1 MKKLLLSAI
10 CLLPLGLM
18 AQQTFTVKGKV
29 GNLNSPAKAYLNYS
43 VGKTKVTDSATVT
56 KGVFEF
62 KGNIESPTMASIRI
76 KHDAAPVNQD
86 PKKRT
91 PIDQISLYLEKATI
105 AVTAKDSV
113 KNAKITGSKINDDN
127 AKYKAL
133 FAKID
138 ADVATL
144 MKEYNAYTAEQKKD
158 DAVMKPF
165 MEKYNAANKER
176 EPLNKKFVE
185 ENRDSFIGLVTY
197 RTIMGYDIDPNVV
210 EPEFMK
216 FSAVLRA
223 TQTGKDIQT
232 AIDGAKKSQ
241 IGVMAADFTQYDPEG
256 KAVSL
261 SNLKGKYVLVDFWAS
276 WCGPCR
282 AENPH
287 VLAAYNKY
295 KNRNFEILGVSLDE
309 PNKKAEW
316 LKAVKDDGLTW
327 PQVSDLKEGGN
338 TAAKLYGVQ
347 AIPFN
352 FIMDPSGKIV
362 AKNLRGDKLEAKLEE
377 LLGGK
382 TK

>member
-1 MKKLLLSAI
+1 MKKLVVAAI
-10 CLLPLGLM
+10 CLFPMGLM
-18 AQQTFTVKGKV
+18 AQQAFTVKGKV
-29 GNLNSPAKAYLNYS
+29 GNLNAPAKAYLNYS
-43 VGKTKVTDSATVT
+43 VGKTKMTDSAVV
-56 KGVFEF
+56 KNGAFEF
-62 KGNIESPTMASIRI
+62 KGKIESPVTASIRI
-76 KHDAAPVNQD
+76 KHDAAPVNPD

-91 PIDQISLYLEKATI
+91 PTDVLSLYLEKATI
-105 AVTAKDSV
+105 NVTAKDSV
-113 KNAKITGSKINDDN
+113 KYAKITGSKINDDN

-133 FAKID
+133 FAKMN
-138 ADVATL
+138 ADIETL
-144 MKEYNAYTAEQKKD
+144 MKEYTAYTDEQKKD
-158 DAVMKPF
+158 TTFMKPF
-165 MEKYNAANKER
+165 MERYNAAGKDR
-176 EPLNKKFVE
+176 TPMNKKFVE
-185 ENRDSFIGLVTY
+185 ENRNSYIGLVTY
-197 RTIMGYDIDPNVV
+197 RTIMGYDIDPTVV
-210 EPEFMK
+210 EPEFHK
-216 FSAVLRA
+216 FSADLRA
-223 TQTGKDIQT
+223 TQAGKDIQA

-241 IGVMAADFTQYDPEG
+241 IGIQFTDFTQYDPEG

-261 SNLKGKYVLVDFWAS
+261 SSLKGKYVLVDFWAS

-352 FIMDPSGKIV
+352 FIMDPNGKIV

-382 TK
+382 AK